1 MNKQVEKNM
10 SYSYELKCELCS
22 HKKNICCK
30 KSLIYGFLLL
40 ANTFRQ
46 DKIKIHTHHKE
57 ILDYLISLISKIC
70 SVDASK
76 LKICESSGRNKAYIC
91 VIEEPDIIKSII
103 GSVDCTV
110 FGGNIKNIII
120 PQKECCRISFLTGAF
135 ISAGFISNPK
145 SSYHLEISAHRAEIS
160 QLLKELLLSFGINA
174 RESVRKNEFLV
185 YMKSAEDI
193 KDFLLLIGANRFAF
207 DYVNTE
213 IEKNIRNSINRVMNC
228 ENANIDKMIAASEK
242 QINMIKEL
250 KRNNYYNMPCQ
261 LVDLAELRLENP
273 DYSLEQLGQSLSPRL
288 SKSGVSHR
296 MKKITE
302 FYSEMKKLV

>member
-103 GSVDCTV
+103 GSVDV
-110 FGGNIKNIII
+110 YKRQVKMLFG
-120 PQKECCRISFLTGAF
+120 QLAACLTDEPAQQE
-135 ISAGFISNPK
+135 K
-145 SSYHLEISAHRAEIS
+145 
-160 QLLKELLLSFGINA
+160 
-174 RESVRKNEFLV
+174 
-185 YMKSAEDI
+185 DI
-193 KDFLLLIGANRFAF
+193 K
-207 DYVNTE
+207 
-213 IEKNIRNSINRVMNC
+213 
-228 ENANIDKMIAASEK
+228 
-242 QINMIKEL
+242 
-250 KRNNYYNMPCQ
+250 
-261 LVDLAELRLENP
+261 
-273 DYSLEQLGQSLSPRL
+273 
-288 SKSGVSHR
+288 
-296 MKKITE
+296 
-302 FYSEMKKLV
+302 